1 MTVTAIEAPVRAS
14 GDRRSYQREVEH
26 LLEQIRGQV
35 RDIRALKVAGVRGA
49 AFKERKERLEQTRGR
64 LQSVISASTRTAQT
78 V

>member
-1 MTVTAIEAPVRAS
+1 MTVTAIEAPVHAP
-14 GDRRSYQREVEH
+14 GDRRSYQREVER

-35 RDIRALKVAGVRGA
+35 RDIRRLKVAGVRGA
-49 AFKERKERLEQTRGR
+49 AFHERKERLEQTRRR